1 MRHLLIPRPQ
11 FSGNALPAG
20 EIQFF
25 EMMAFKVCDSDKMM
39 GLTWKEVQKCEERFG
54 ELLTLEDIPIPS
66 KDDFDS
72 ADVNKDGILYKE
84 EWNEWISTSP

>member
-1 MRHLLIPRPQ
+1 
-11 FSGNALPAG
+11 
-20 EIQFF
+20 
-25 EMMAFKVCDSDKMM
+25 MMAFKVCDSDKMM
-39 GLTWKEVQKCEERFG
+39 GLTWKEVKKCEERFG

>member
-1 MRHLLIPRPQ
+1 MSCCFL
-11 FSGNALPAG
+11 GNSVPVE

-39 GLTWKEVQKCEERFG
+39 GLTWKEVEKCEERFAD
-54 ELLTLEDIPIPS
+54 LLTLEDIPIPS

-72 ADVNKDGILYKE
+72 ADEDRDGILYKR
-84 EWNEWISTSP
+84 EWNEWISKGVFN